1 MNYANIRNAIS
12 IKRLFG
18 CTFTVLIAFFLSW
31 NSVYGRQLENDTLNN
46 NKEFFKNINN
56 TLTFFCYDSTL
67 TLDSSVVLVIYC
79 HGAEERIQ
87 KTRKGYVMQRVYR
100 WGNAFAKEGF
110 LFAAGNF
117 TLDPISNTLAI
128 AQIEELRKWCLSQLG
143 IHPKIHI
150 IGYSLGGY
158 AVMLYSK
165 KYPQHVALITTVAGT
180 LINHVWFK
188 YPNSINSIKNIPI
201 TMFHGDKDVNVEYKN
216 SVEFMNFFNKRGF
229 NIKLNT
235 YKNSNHSTIHNN
247 ALNELVET
255 HKMQRVIYSDAM
267 KKAPEK

>member
-1 MNYANIRNAIS
+1 MNYTIVCVGSFLKQFYNMPISVGVSLFLIFNTLNAQKNDS
-12 IKRLFG
+12 
-18 CTFTVLIAFFLSW
+18 
-31 NSVYGRQLENDTLNN
+31 DTLYTH
-46 NKEFFKNINN
+46 KEFFKIINN
-56 TLTFFCYDSTL
+56 TFTYFCYDSTQA
-67 TLDSSVVLVIYC
+67 LDSTAVLVIYC

-87 KTRKGYVMQRVYR
+87 NNPKGYVMQRVMQL
-100 WGNAFAKEGF
+100 GNVFAKEGF

-117 TLDPISNTLAI
+117 TLDPISNTQAI
-128 AQIEELRKWCLSQLG
+128 IQIEELRKWCMSQFG
-143 IHPKIHI
+143 IHPKIQI

-165 KYPQHVALITTVAGT
+165 KYPQHVSLVTTVAGT

-201 TMFHGDKDVNVEYKN
+201 RMFHGDKDVNVEYKN

-235 YKNSNHSTIHNN
+235 YKNSNHSNIHNN
-247 ALNELVET
+247 ALNDLVET
-255 HKMQRVIYSDAM
+255 HKMQRVIHSDAM